1 MMERPSATL
10 DAESFAEYFST
21 SGDLDW
27 CGADAAAECDVSG
40 VGVGAGVDAQPP
52 PRAPLLSVPTK
63 PRHPVEMFY
72 LEDLAGEASEDGE
85 DKEVALDGMGA
96 KLSLALL
103 EAQDEMLERELQDA
117 EAEERASDALEAGD
131 EGDDDDDDDEDDDDD
146 DSEEWEDLEVEV
158 EEGAKGRKN
167 KRIANRVRTLRRAV
181 EMRRADGVGDGGVG
195 RNVVVSRA
203 ARQAVRCV
211 LHTGPH
217 MTALAW

>member
-40 VGVGAGVDAQPP
+40 VGVGAGVDAPPP

-146 DSEEWEDLEVEV
+146 DDEDDDDVTTTTTTI
-158 EEGAKGRKN
+158 GGDDKGQR
-167 KRIANRVRTLRRAV
+167 RQRRATTNTV
-181 EMRRADGVGDGGVG
+181 AFHPFLVLET
-195 RNVVVSRA
+195 RNV
-203 ARQAVRCV
+203 
-211 LHTGPH
+211 HTFKPSI
-217 MTALAW
+217 TPTLT